1 MLTSEFAVLASAH
14 FIALLSP
21 GPDFFLLIG
30 NTSRH
35 GLRSGMGTALGIA
48 LANAGYIACVLMGFG
63 LLSRHPYLSMG
74 IRWLGALYL
83 LYLAWAFI
91 KSGRTASPAEA
102 AQEMR
107 PAESLESLWKG
118 VVTGFVSG
126 ALNPKN
132 GLFYLGLFSAS
143 VSVSTPPAVRWFYGA
158 WMFGVVLG
166 WDLLIAALLRS
177 PLAMR
182 TLWRQLPKIE
192 IGAGVC
198 LGVLGIAVLAAG

>member
-1 MLTSEFAVLASAH
+1 MPTSEFAVLASAH

-30 NTSRH
+30 NTSHH
-35 GLRSGMGTALGIA
+35 GLRSGIGTAVGIA
-48 LANAGYIACVLMGFG
+48 LANAAYIVCVLMGFG
-63 LLSRHPYLSMG
+63 LLNQHPYLSMG
-74 IRWLGALYL
+74 IRWSGAFYL

-91 KSGRTASPAEA
+91 QSGRSGRPDGALVDARTAD
-102 AQEMR
+102 
-107 PAESLESLWKG
+107 SLESFWKG
-118 VVTGFVSG
+118 VASGFVSG

-143 VSVSTPPAVRWFYGA
+143 VSASTSFAVRCFYGA

-166 WDLLIAALLRS
+166 WDLLIATALRS
-177 PLAMR
+177 PPAMR
-182 TLWRQLPKIE
+182 ALWRQLPKVE

-198 LGVLGIAVLAAG
+198 LGLLGIAVLIAG